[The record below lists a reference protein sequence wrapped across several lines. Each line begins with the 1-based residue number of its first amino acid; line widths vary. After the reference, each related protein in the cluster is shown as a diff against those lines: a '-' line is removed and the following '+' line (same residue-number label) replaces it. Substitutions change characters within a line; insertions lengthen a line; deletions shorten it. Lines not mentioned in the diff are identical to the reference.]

1 MIYAILYELASTTS
15 GNEKKAIL
23 QREAEDKTLQA
34 VFKLAYDP
42 TINFWIKKIPEYT
55 PQPFVALCGINH
67 ALQRLWP
74 IMSRMVTG
82 NAAVVTLTG
91 ILSDLN
97 SRDAEVIEMII
108 GRDLKCGV
116 TATTANKIWKNLIP
130 EYPYMRCSLPK
141 SVKLDTW
148 NWKDGIFS
156 QLKADGSY
164 ANFVYDLDFNV
175 TIMTRSGTVYPLRY
189 FAHIVADIQAHF
201 TPGTATHGELLI
213 LRDGEILPREIGNGI
228 LNSVAKGGSSLLD
241 DDIIQFLVWDQ
252 IPIESSVANGKCG
265 DSYAVRYNI
274 LKEQTDKSFRK
285 IPVIQMI
292 ETRMV
297 YSLEEAYE
305 HYNELVAAGFEGS
318 IIKTQEG
325 IWKDSTSKD
334 QVKLKVDC
342 CIDLAIVGFNAGKGK
357 NEATFGSLQCVSSD
371 GLFKVNVSGFSDDER
386 LEISNNRE
394 KYMNTIMATT
404 INNIMKPTGNN
415 PFYSAFLPR
424 KTEMRTD
431 KTVADTLQQIQDQF
445 DSVIKGK

>member
-1 MIYAILYELASTTS
+1 MIYAILDELGSTTS

-23 QREAEDKTLQA
+23 QKHAENKTLQA
-34 VFKLAYDP
+34 VFKMAYDP

-164 ANFVYDLDFNV
+164 ANLVYDMDYNV
-175 TIMTRSGTVYPLRY
+175 TIMTRSGTVYPNEK
-189 FAHIVADIQAHF
+189 FADLVGEVQMHF
-201 TPGTATHGELLI
+201 IPGSATHGELLI
-213 LRDGEILPREIGNGI
+213 RRDGKILPREIGNGI
-228 LNSVAKGGSSLLD
+228 LNSVAKGGSSMLED
-241 DDIIQFLVWDQ
+241 DTIEFLVWDQ
-252 IPIESSVANGKCG
+252 IPLESSVANGKL
-265 DSYAVRYNI
+265 DISYVNRYKL
-274 LKEQTDKSFRK
+274 LKEQIDKCFL
-285 IPVIQMI
+285 IQMI

-297 YSLEEAYE
+297 YSLEEAYQ
-305 HYNELVAAGFEGS
+305 HYNELVADGFEGS

-357 NEATFGSLQCVSSD
+357 NEATFGSIQCVSCD
-371 GLFKVNVSGFSDDER
+371 GLFKVNVSGFSDEER

-394 KYMNTIMATT
+394 KYMNTIMAVT
-404 INNIMKPTGNN
+404 INNIMKPSGNN

-431 KTVADTLQQIQDQF
+431 KDVADSLEQIQDQF